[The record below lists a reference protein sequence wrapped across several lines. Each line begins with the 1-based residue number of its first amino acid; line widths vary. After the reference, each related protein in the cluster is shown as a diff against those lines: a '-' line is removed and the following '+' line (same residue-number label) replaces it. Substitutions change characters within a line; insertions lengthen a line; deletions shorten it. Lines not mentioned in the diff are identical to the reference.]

1 MRSSAGC
8 REMSATAIEKR
19 DLVIVGA
26 GPAGTA
32 VALRL
37 AQVDPD
43 LARRILVL
51 DRAEFPRDKTC
62 AGGLIPQTLSLLRSL
77 GVGLDVPYV
86 RVDEAVVEAGGP
98 AIRMRDPGCCFV
110 IRRFE
115 FDAMLV
121 AEARA
126 RGVEVREGVSLRQAK
141 AIDGGV
147 RLETT
152 AGPIEARVVI
162 GADGSGSRVRRDLV
176 TQGEGWVARAAMAD
190 VPVEGS
196 LPESFHFDF
205 RSVLR
210 DELDGYEWSFPCLV
224 DGKPHWNVGVYS
236 MARESQG
243 DEIKGLLERRKA
255 GVAARNRAFPI
266 RLYDP
271 DDPLVAPH
279 VLLVGD
285 AAGIDPLLGE
295 GISYSLEYGILA
307 AEHVRR
313 ALALGEFDFSGYEKA
328 VRRSH
333 AGRKLRRL
341 GLAAKLFYGSRRR
354 TWFRL
359 ARISRRVQKAG
370 MHWYNGVG
378 PLSAPSSDI
387 NNWKP

>member
-1 MRSSAGC
+1 
-8 REMSATAIEKR
+8 MSAAAIEKR

-32 VALRL
+32 AALRL
-37 AQVDPD
+37 AQIDPA
-43 LARRILVL
+43 LAQRTLIL
-51 DRAEFPRDKTC
+51 DRASFPRDKTC

-77 GVGLDVPYV
+77 GVGLDVPFV

-98 AIRMRDPGCCFV
+98 AIEMPDPACCFV

-121 AEARA
+121 AQARA
-126 RGVEVREGVSLRQAK
+126 RGVEVREGASLRK
-141 AIDGGV
+141 ATAVDGGI

-152 AGPIEARVVI
+152 AGTIEARVVI
-162 GADGSGSRVRRDLV
+162 GADGSGSRVRRDLI
-176 TQGEGWVARAAMAD
+176 TREEGWVARAAMAD
-190 VPVEGS
+190 VPVEGP
-196 LPESFHFDF
+196 LPDSFHFDF

-236 MARESQG
+236 LARESQG
-243 DEIKGLLERRKA
+243 NEIKDLLERRKA
-255 GVAARNRAFPI
+255 GVDARNRAFPI
-266 RLYDP
+266 RLYSP
-271 DDPLVAPH
+271 GDPLVAPH
-279 VLLVGD
+279 VLLAGD

-307 AEHVRR
+307 AEHAKR
-313 ALALGEFDFSGYEKA
+313 ALALGEFDFSGYEQA
-328 VRRSH
+328 VRKSH

-341 GLAAKLFYGSRRR
+341 GLGVKLFYGSRRK

-359 ARISRRVQKAG
+359 ARLSRRVQKAG

-378 PLSAPSSDI
+378 PLAAPSSDI
-387 NNWKP
+387 NNRKP

>member
-1 MRSSAGC
+1 
-8 REMSATAIEKR
+8 MSAATIEKR

-32 VALRL
+32 MALRL
-37 AQVDPD
+37 AQIDPA
-43 LARRILVL
+43 LAQRTLVL
-51 DRAEFPRDKTC
+51 DRAQFPRDKTC

-77 GVGLDVPYV
+77 GVGLEVPYV

-98 AIRMRDPGCCFV
+98 AIRMPDQGCCFV

-126 RGVEVREGVSLRQAK
+126 RGVEIREGASLRQATPVE
-141 AIDGGV
+141 GGI

-152 AGPIEARVVI
+152 SGTIDARVVV

-176 TQGEGWVARAAMAD
+176 TQEEGWVARAAMAD
-190 VPVEGS
+190 VPVEGD

-210 DELDGYEWSFPCLV
+210 EELDGYEWSFPCLV
-224 DGKPHWNVGVYS
+224 DGQPHWNVGVYS

-243 DEIKGLLERRKA
+243 DEIKALLERRKA
-255 GVAARNRAFPI
+255 GVEARNRAFPI

-271 DDPLVAPH
+271 KDPLVAPH

-295 GISYSLEYGILA
+295 GISYSLEYGMLA
-307 AEHVRR
+307 AEHVKR
-313 ALALGEFDFSGYEKA
+313 ALELGEFDFSGYERA
-328 VRRSH
+328 VRDSH

-341 GLAAKLFYGSRRR
+341 GLAAKVFYGARRR

-359 ARISRRVQKAG
+359 ARVSRRAQRAG

-378 PLSAPSSDI
+378 PLSAPSSEI
-387 NNWKP
+387 NNRKP